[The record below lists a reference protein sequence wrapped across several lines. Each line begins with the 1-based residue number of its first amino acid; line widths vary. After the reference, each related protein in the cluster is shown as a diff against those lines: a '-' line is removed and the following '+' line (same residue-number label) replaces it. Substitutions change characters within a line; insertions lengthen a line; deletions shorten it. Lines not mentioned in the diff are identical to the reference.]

1 MSAKPTRNAD
11 GIATSARELRRQN
24 KIRQIVEAAREVFL
38 QEGFSGASMDLIVQK
53 AGVSKRTLYSYYSG
67 KEQIFI
73 DVMQMQLGVLY
84 QQFEADPKNP
94 EPLADRLQR
103 IGVELL
109 RIANSPQTL
118 SLFRITAAEANRF
131 PALARLFFEERFE
144 KVIDGIAAMLERE
157 GASSGARTGDA
168 RQAGEH
174 FLDLVFGTAYHRVV
188 FGTIPPMNARAIE
201 ARVKRALEYFLE
213 TYRPR

>member
-1 MSAKPTRNAD
+1 MSATPTGNAD
-11 GIATSARELRRQN
+11 GIAASARELRRQN

>member
-1 MSAKPTRNAD
+1 MSAKPTGNAD
-11 GIATSARELRRQN
+11 GIAASARELRRQN
-24 KIRQIVEAAREVFL
+24 KIGQIVEAAREVFL
-38 QEGFSGASMDLIVQK
+38 QEGLSGASMDLIVQK

-131 PALARLFFEERFE
+131 PALARLFFEERFA

-157 GASSGARTGDA
+157 GASSGARIGDA

-174 FLDLVFGTAYHRVV
+174 FLDLV

-213 TYRPR
+213 TYRSR